1 MESLAATLSIISNTM
16 ERDDNLQ
23 LSSSKSW
30 KKCDNLSTFM
40 QNKAE
45 NPSKDGLEEAE
56 NCSFLED

>member
-1 MESLAATLSIISNTM
+1 M
-16 ERDDNLQ
+16 
-23 LSSSKSW
+23 

-56 NCSFLED
+56 YCSFLED

>member
-1 MESLAATLSIISNTM
+1 M
-16 ERDDNLQ
+16 
-23 LSSSKSW
+23 

-45 NPSKDGLEEAE
+45 NSPKDGLEEAE